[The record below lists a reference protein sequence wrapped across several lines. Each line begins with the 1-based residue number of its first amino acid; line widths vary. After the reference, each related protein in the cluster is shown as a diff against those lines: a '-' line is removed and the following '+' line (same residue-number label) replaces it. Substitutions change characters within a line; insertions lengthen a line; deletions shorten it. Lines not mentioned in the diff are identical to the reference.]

1 MKSLLY
7 VVNFAKNERFHA
19 LACPRRPHSDYH
31 MLLIALKLQ
40 LAALVTVAG
49 IDTDVIKSPEVKATL
64 TKLEAIQKDVANGKS
79 TTDIN
84 QASTEAIKAIA
95 ALSDKGDVDAM
106 YAMALWSRIG
116 ILSGATQQQLLDWYT
131 KAADKGQV
139 SAQAELGSLYI
150 SNFPQDVDK
159 VTKGVKYIQEAEAAG
174 NDGARRALAQLTLVG
189 VPAAKLERNV
199 KGALDLYEKGR
210 AKGDGESTF
219 SLAQIY
225 TLGVQEKNG
234 DETPKPLLPK
244 EEAKGL
250 TLLEESVKQGF
261 PPAMS
266 QLAERLLTGEG
277 MKADP
282 ARALKILNDAAE
294 KGSAPAE
301 RQLAVVYE
309 QGLGGEKKDIK
320 AAAEHY
326 AKAARGNDGVAQ
338 LWLGNAAQN
347 GVLTE
352 AGAEKVKS
360 AGPDKK
366 PDLKNED
373 VLIAPNP
380 ATALNFYRLAA
391 QNNVPQAIYYVGLF
405 YENGAVVDKDA
416 NKAFALVQRA
426 AQASIPVAQYKLGT
440 YYQNG
445 VGVAQD
451 VVAAAGWYQRAAESG
466 LPQAKLVYGAML
478 EGGVGVPR
486 SLQAAEAQYS
496 EAAKLGLPQ
505 AMVSLASLYYRGGE
519 GLKASKER
527 ALAYALLAVDATNSD
542 PKAVDFRKEIEGKL
556 NDKEKAD
563 GKKLYESIKSGP
575 ADTTATPDKPAA
587 TPKAKGKK

>member
-1 MKSLLY
+1 MSVSRLGVSKTTS
-7 VVNFAKNERFHA
+7 
-19 LACPRRPHSDYH
+19 SDYH

-40 LAALVTVAG
+40 LAALATVAG
-49 IDTDVIKSPEVKATL
+49 INTEEITSPEVKSTL
-64 TKLEAIQKDVANGKS
+64 TKLEAIQKDSAGGQGK
-79 TTDIN
+79 TDIN

-95 ALSDKGDVDAM
+95 ALSDKGDKDAL

-116 ILSGATQQQLLDWYT
+116 ILSGATSQQLLDWYT
-131 KAADKGQV
+131 KAADAGQV
-139 SAQAELGSLYI
+139 TAKAELGSLYI

-174 NDGARRALAQLTLVG
+174 NKGARRALAQLTLVG
-189 VPAAKLERNV
+189 VPAAKLDRNIQT
-199 KGALDLYEKGR
+199 ALSLYEKGR
-210 AKGDGESTF
+210 ADGDGESTF
-219 SLAQIY
+219 SLSQIY
-225 TLGVQEKNG
+225 TLGIQEKNG
-234 DETPKPLLPK
+234 DEAPKPLLPK

-250 TLLEESVKQGF
+250 ALLEESVKQGF

-277 MKADP
+277 VKADP
-282 ARALKILNDAAE
+282 ARALKILNDASA

-301 RQLAVVYE
+301 RQLAMIYE
-309 QGLGGEKKDIK
+309 QGLGGETKDIK
-320 AAAEHY
+320 KAAEHY
-326 AKAARGNDGVAQ
+326 AAAARGNDGVAQ

-347 GVLTE
+347 GVLTD
-352 AGAEKVKS
+352 AGAAKVKD
-360 AGPDKK
+360 AGADKK
-366 PDLKNED
+366 PELKNED

-405 YENGAVVDKDA
+405 YENGAVVDKDPI
-416 NKAFALVQRA
+416 KAFSLVQRA

-486 SLQAAEAQYS
+486 SLLAAQAQYQ

-505 AMVSLASLYYRGGE
+505 AMVSLASLSFRGGD
-519 GLKASKER
+519 GIKSSKEN
-527 ALAYALLAVDATNSD
+527 AWAYATLAVEATKSD
-542 PKAVDFRKEIEGKL
+542 PKAVEFLKEIEGKM
-556 NDKEKAD
+556 NDKEKSDA
-563 GKKLYESIKSGP
+563 KNILATIKAGNAAAP
-575 ADTTATPDKPAA
+575 APAPTTPAATPDKPA
-587 TPKAKGKK
+587 TGTKKKK